1 MKKST
6 KLILSVSLILVF
18 ATSIFFV
25 SQKLSTKSQQST
37 SKYMIAMAK
46 KTSIESSVKATGIV
60 FADTQCEVVAE
71 NNGEIK
77 NLKVN
82 EGDVVKKGQTL
93 FTVYSDQILQQ
104 LKSAEL
110 NLEKQ
115 KLQASKAKT
124 EDEIKLQNLLIEE
137 AENNIT
143 NIKKQYSKMTVK
155 SPINGIVISKNANNG
170 DNVQAGKSILTILD
184 PSSLKIKA
192 SVDELDI
199 SKIKVG
205 QNAKIKFNAI
215 EDKTYEGKV
224 ESISLIGNNQN
235 NVTTYDVI
243 ISLNNTKDIKINMTA
258 NVEIQIENKKDA
270 LVIPIEALIE
280 RNDKKYVLVA
290 NEISSSQ
297 LPNQRSITAVSNPNG
312 GRLTEIKVGI
322 KNDTYVEVLEG
333 LQEGQKIL
341 INIPTSSSNNTLERR
356 TQRFG
361 FMPGGEGGMPP
372 IGPRQNSNQNR

>member
-6 KLILSVSLILVF
+6 KLILSVSLILIF
-18 ATSIFFV
+18 ISGIFFV
-25 SQKLSTKSQQST
+25 SKKFSTKSQQSS

-46 KTSIESSVKATGIV
+46 KSNIELTVKTTGIV
-60 FADTQCEVVAE
+60 FAATQCEVVAE
-71 NNGEIK
+71 NSGEIK

-82 EGDVVKKGQTL
+82 EGDAVKKGQTL

-137 AENNIT
+137 AENNLI
-143 NIKKQYSKMTVK
+143 NIKKQYSRMTVK
-155 SPINGIVISKNANNG
+155 SPINGLVVSKNANNG
-170 DNVQAGKSILTILD
+170 DNVQTGKSVLTIVD
-184 PSSLKIKA
+184 TSSLKVKA

-205 QNAKIKFNAI
+205 QSVKIKFNAI
-215 EDKTYEGKV
+215 EGRTYEGKV

-243 ISLNNTKDIKINMTA
+243 ISLNSSKDIKINMTA
-258 NVEIQIENKKDA
+258 NVEIQIENKKDV

-280 RNDKKYVLVA
+280 KNDKKFVLLA
-290 NEISSSQ
+290 NDISSSQ
-297 LPNQRSITAVSNPNG
+297 LPNQGGIAAVSSPVQ
-312 GRLTEIKVGI
+312 GRPTEIKVGI

-341 INIPTSSSNNTLERR
+341 INIPTSSSNNMLERR

-361 FMPGGEGGMPP
+361 FMPGGEGAMPP
-372 IGPRQNSNQNR
+372 IGPRQNSSQNK

>member
-6 KLILSVSLILVF
+6 KLIFSISLILIF
-18 ATSIFFV
+18 ASGIFFV
-25 SQKLSTKSQQST
+25 IKKFSTKSQPSS
-37 SKYMIAMAK
+37 SKFMIAMAK
-46 KTSIESSVKATGIV
+46 KSDIELTVKTTGIV
-60 FADTQCEVVAE
+60 FAATQCEVVAE
-71 NNGEIK
+71 NSGEIK

-82 EGDVVKKGQTL
+82 EGDTVKKGQTL

-137 AENNIT
+137 AENNLK

-155 SPINGIVISKNANNG
+155 SPINGLVVTKNANNG
-170 DNVQAGKSILTILD
+170 DNVQAGKNVLTILD
-184 PSSLKIKA
+184 PSSLKVKA

-205 QNAKIKFNAI
+205 QSVKIKFNAL
-215 EDKTYEGKV
+215 EGRTYEGKV

-243 ISLNNTKDIKINMTA
+243 ISLNSSKDIKINMTA

-270 LVIPIEALIE
+270 LVIPVEALIE
-280 RNDKKYVLVA
+280 RNDKKFVLVA
-290 NEISSSQ
+290 NDFSSSQ
-297 LPNQRSITAVSNPNG
+297 LPNQGGIATVSSTVQ

-341 INIPTSSSNNTLERR
+341 INVPTSSSNNILERR

-372 IGPRQNSNQNR
+372 ISPRQNSSKNK

>member
-1 MKKST
+1 VKKST
-6 KLILSVSLILVF
+6 KLILSVSLILIF
-18 ATSIFFV
+18 ISGIFFV
-25 SQKLSTKSQQST
+25 SKKFSTKSQQSS

-46 KTSIESSVKATGIV
+46 KSNIELTVKTTGIV
-60 FADTQCEVVAE
+60 FAATQCEVVAE
-71 NNGEIK
+71 NSGEIK

-82 EGDVVKKGQTL
+82 EGDAVKKGQTL

-137 AENNIT
+137 AENNLI
-143 NIKKQYSKMTVK
+143 NIKKQYSRMTVK
-155 SPINGIVISKNANNG
+155 SPINGLVVSKNANNG
-170 DNVQAGKSILTILD
+170 DNVQTGKSVLTIVD
-184 PSSLKIKA
+184 TSSLKVKA

-205 QNAKIKFNAI
+205 QSVKIKFNAI
-215 EDKTYEGKV
+215 EGRTYEGKV

-243 ISLNNTKDIKINMTA
+243 ISLNSSKDIKINMTA
-258 NVEIQIENKKDA
+258 NVEIQIENKKDV

-280 RNDKKYVLVA
+280 KNDKKFVLLA
-290 NEISSSQ
+290 NDISSSQ
-297 LPNQRSITAVSNPNG
+297 LPNQGGIAAVSSPVQ
-312 GRLTEIKVGI
+312 GRPTEIKVGI

-341 INIPTSSSNNTLERR
+341 INIPTSSSNNMLERR

-361 FMPGGEGGMPP
+361 FMPGGEGAMPP
-372 IGPRQNSNQNR
+372 IGPRQNSSQNK